1 MTLSTLTYP
10 AFLRN
15 RRRTSSRPPAGKYNK
30 KIGRLV
36 DGYPLHSTF
45 LKASDC
51 KSKCEKNEEQENHGP
66 IFHTSL
72 KISVFGQ
79 NASMSSDGICVILSL
94 STIDLN
100 KYLFKQKQ
108 R

>member
-51 KSKCEKNEEQENHGP
+51 KAKCEKNEEQENHFSHKSEDFRFWTECIDELRRDLCYL
-66 IFHTSL
+66 IFVNNRPQQ
-72 KISVFGQ
+72 IFV
-79 NASMSSDGICVILSL
+79 
-94 STIDLN
+94 
-100 KYLFKQKQ
+100 
-108 R
+108 